1 MMNMQAFRRHS
12 PKLQA
17 QSGFTLP
24 ELLVTLAITGILL
37 GIAVPSFS
45 EFIKG
50 MSVRSASFDL
60 YSALSLA
67 RSEAIKRNRE
77 VVLTPATNGWK
88 DGWTVTVTV
97 SGTTTVLNKQAALPG
112 LTVAGPSVDVTYGS
126 DGRVVASSTP
136 QFQIT
141 GSNAIRCVTVDL
153 SGLPSTRTGTCT

>member
-1 MMNMQAFRRHS
+1 MNARTFSQHS
-12 PKLQA
+12 PKAQT

-50 MSVRSASFDL
+50 MAVRSASFDL

-67 RSEAIKRNRE
+67 RSEAIKRNRP
-77 VVLTPATNGWK
+77 VVLAPKENDWK
-88 DGWTVTVTV
+88 EGWTIKV
-97 SGTTTVLNKQAALPG
+97 SGTLINEQAALSG
-112 LTVAGPSVDVTYGS
+112 LTVTGPSAEVTYRS
-126 DGRVVASSTP
+126 DGRVDGSSTP
-136 QFQIT
+136 QFEIT

-153 SGLPSTRTGTCT
+153 SGLPSTRTGTCS

>member
-1 MMNMQAFRRHS
+1 MMNTQASLRHS
-12 PKLQA
+12 SSLQA

-24 ELLVTLAITGILL
+24 ELLVTVAIAGILL

-50 MSVRSASFDL
+50 MAVRSASFDL
-60 YSALSLA
+60 YSALTLA

-97 SGTTTVLNKQAALPG
+97 GGTSTVLNKQAALSG
-112 LTVAGPSVDVTYGS
+112 LTVVGPSADVTYGT

-136 QFQIT
+136 QFEIT
-141 GSNAIRCVTVDL
+141 GSSAIRCITVDL
-153 SGLPSTRTGTCT
+153 GGLPSTRNGTCS